1 LNSSFLDE
9 LAVSFPGLEFQAHSQ
24 DRIRVESSR
33 PIHIGPV
40 VKFLEDKGVAVT
52 EARRVQLSLED
63 VFVQV
68 TGIEADAMK
77 KEKMRAAA

>member
-1 LNSSFLDE
+1 
-9 LAVSFPGLEFQAHSQ
+9 LEFQTHSQ

-33 PIHIGPV
+33 PIHIGPI